1 MTEFRMV
8 LPDDRDGGWLRLIDG
23 TDSVVATEVIAGA
36 VAELVGRL
44 VPGDVVN
51 VLGDVLD
58 DDRNGEISQIDHKPH
73 RCGDSHANVWRM
85 VMAMCDG
92 NEPGYQQV
100 LVNELGSCVLCFRN
114 ALNAAVYLYA
124 NSFALRAGSNKKAA
138 DAAAKEI
145 ARSVGL

>member
-1 MTEFRMV
+1 MTQFQ
-8 LPDDRDGGWLRLIDG
+8 LIADDGPWWRLVRDER
-23 TDSVVATEVIAGA
+23 VVATGLRDGP
-36 VAELVGRL
+36 VAELVAKL
-44 VPGDVVN
+44 APGDVVS

-58 DDRNGEISQIDHKPH
+58 GDLGNGEIPQNQHKPH

-138 DAAAKEI
+138 DAAAREI